1 MFKQIIQAFK
11 HTESVP
17 LRTYVEKHTT
27 LIENQLKFYNMI
39 IVFGGGC
46 IIWSIDN
53 ERKNVDK
60 RFEQVDKRFEQVD
73 KRFEQVDKRFE
84 QVDKRFE
91 QVDKRLETIE
101 MDLKEIKNLF
111 LVSSKK

>member
-1 MFKQIIQAFK
+1 MICTNIYPYNKLNLLITMFKQIIQAFK

-73 KRFEQVDKRFE
+73 KR
-84 QVDKRFE
+84 
-91 QVDKRLETIE
+91 LETIE